1 MSVNSD
7 RPGLFALAYAG
18 APSNAQLENYLRLG
32 LAIAILSVV
41 FELVMDLKGN
51 YQFER
56 YQLVAATIGIVLSCI

>member
-1 MSVNSD
+1 MSLNSD

-18 APSNAQLENYLRLG
+18 APSNEQLEDYLRLG

-51 YQFER
+51 FQFER